1 MKKLMIALL
10 IIAASN
16 CAMAFAFEVH
26 VKMPD
31 GKIITFEQGNAPG
44 PDKDGMYR
52 FKANGKLIVV
62 HASNV
67 WFIKK

>member
-1 MKKLMIALL
+1 MKKL
-10 IIAASN
+10 IIAALIAAASH
-16 CAMAFAFEVH
+16 CAMAAAFEVH

-31 GKIITFEQGNAPG
+31 GKILVFEQAAAPG

-52 FKANGKLIVV
+52 LKANGKLIVV